1 MVRTFQERTKGAGE
15 MDWQETG
22 AAELARR
29 LGQVAVPAESR
40 GDVSKCPRLLEA
52 EDHLNV

>member
-1 MVRTFQERTKGAGE
+1 MVQIFQERTKGAEE